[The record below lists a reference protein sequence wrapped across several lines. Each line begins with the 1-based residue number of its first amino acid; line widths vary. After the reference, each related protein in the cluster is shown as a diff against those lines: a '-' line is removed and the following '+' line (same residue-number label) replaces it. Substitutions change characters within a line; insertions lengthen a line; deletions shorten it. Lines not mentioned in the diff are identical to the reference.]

1 MPEMPTDINNVT
13 HLVQM
18 ALTPAFL
25 LSGIGAVLAV
35 LSARLSR
42 VVDRSHQIEDQI
54 KFSQDRTSHIQE
66 LKILDA
72 RCGTI
77 HRSLFFC
84 TISAFCICAV
94 VSIIYVGKLYLD
106 SEATGTIVSWL
117 FALSMGALTISLFLL
132 MKEIRICAQCIY
144 SSTQN

>member
-1 MPEMPTDINNVT
+1 MPTDINNVT

-54 KFSQDRTSHIQE
+54 KLHNERAKHTNE

-94 VSIIYVGKLYLD
+94 VSIIYIGKLYLD
-106 SEATGTIVSWL
+106 SDITGIIVSWL
-117 FALSMGALTISLFLL
+117 FAISMGALTISLFLL

-144 SSTQN
+144 SRSKD

>member
-1 MPEMPTDINNVT
+1 
-13 HLVQM
+13 M

-54 KFSQDRTSHIQE
+54 KLGQDRTVHRQE

-94 VSIIYVGKLYLD
+94 VSIIYIGKLYLD

-144 SSTQN
+144 SSTQD

>member
-1 MPEMPTDINNVT
+1 MPTDINSVT
-13 HLVQM
+13 HLVQL

-42 VVDRSHQIEDQI
+42 VVDRSHQIEDKI
-54 KFSQDRTSHIQE
+54 KSNHDRPNHIEE
-66 LKILDA
+66 LKVLDK

-77 HRSLFFC
+77 HQSLFFC

-94 VSIIYVGKLYLD
+94 VTIIYIGKLYLD
-106 SEATGTIVSWL
+106 SEMTGIIVSWL

-144 SSTQN
+144 SSAQT

>member
-1 MPEMPTDINNVT
+1 MPTDINNVT

-54 KFSQDRTSHIQE
+54 KMSKNRSIHLKE
-66 LKILDA
+66 LEILDR

-94 VSIIYVGKLYLD
+94 VSIIYIGKLYLD
-106 SEATGTIVSWL
+106 SEATGIIVSWL

-144 SSTQN
+144 GNTQN